1 MAKKTTRVKPAPQG
15 EQSAGVSA
23 VRAAENRLE
32 DFADDLGRLLGHAQN
47 KAASWLEQR
56 KAIAAH
62 LTTVRD
68 TAASLLAQIGLAE
81 PARGRRAQQPAARR
95 GPGRPPMRGG
105 RKRTMSAEARAKI
118 SAAQKARWAKQ
129 KRSKAE

>member
-1 MAKKTTRVKPAPQG
+1 MAKKTARMKSDGQDQP
-15 EQSAGVSA
+15 AGVLA
-23 VRAAENRLE
+23 AQAAENRLE
-32 DFADDLGRLLGHAQN
+32 DFAEDLGRILGQAQN

-62 LTTVRD
+62 LTSVRD
-68 TAASLLAQIGLAE
+68 TATSLLAQLGLAGA
-81 PARGRRAQQPAARR
+81 ARGRRPQEPKAKR
-95 GPGRPPMRGG
+95 GPGRPAKRGP